1 MRSTTVAMAL
11 LSTVVA
17 ADTVTTIWLPGFDQ
31 QPLVASII
39 GGDATA
45 TTYSIACAAGTDPT
59 DCGVATGFTM
69 IEGPKTMSLEMV
81 DGDKSLAYADLHCDI
96 DASASQAACTETIGG
111 SYANYQGVTTTTFT
125 SDDFESGWM
134 PVTIT
139 AGSVTGGAAATTGAS
154 ATEST
159 ASATTKAAASAATT
173 AASTAASTGSAA
185 STSSGLSTVASSSSS
200 STGTASAKATSSVAS
215 TGGMPQITGNAQWAM
230 GGVAVA
236 VALAA
241 L

>member
-1 MRSTTVAMAL
+1 MLFLAVLTRLANDENNSAFVNV
-11 LSTVVA
+11 S
-17 ADTVTTIWLPGFDQ
+17 
-31 QPLVASII
+31 
-39 GGDATA
+39 
-45 TTYSIACAAGTDPT
+45 
-59 DCGVATGFTM
+59 CG
-69 IEGPKTMSLEMV
+69 L
-81 DGDKSLAYADLHCDI
+81 
-96 DASASQAACTETIGG
+96 DASASTAACTETAGG
-111 SYANYQGVTTTTFT
+111 SAANFPGTTTSTFGP
-125 SDDFESGWM
+125 DDYASALI

-154 ATEST
+154 ATAPT

-173 AASTAASTGSAA
+173 AASTGSAA
-185 STSSGLSTVASSSSS
+185 STASGLSTVASSAS
-200 STGTASAKATSSVAS
+200 STDASTSAKATSAAVS